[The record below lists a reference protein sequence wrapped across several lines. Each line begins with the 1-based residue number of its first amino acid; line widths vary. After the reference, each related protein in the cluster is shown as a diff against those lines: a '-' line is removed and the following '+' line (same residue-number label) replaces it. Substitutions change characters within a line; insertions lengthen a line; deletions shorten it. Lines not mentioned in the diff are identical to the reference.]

1 MLRARLIL
9 VLTAITALVVGM
21 FGLATLTAFDR
32 AITPELENRTR
43 LIGTILRDEIQHTL
57 DLGIPLEALGGL
69 EAYIDET
76 IRDFD
81 EVARIAVVQ
90 GEANI
95 IAEVRRDETPS
106 LLQRTGLGALA
117 GIGSTQAAFPILIGN
132 ELVGEIQVEG
142 SPQFVE
148 IRLRDVFLDVS
159 VLALVAL
166 LLGVELALAVA
177 AASVWKPYG
186 RVLHIL
192 GEQASGRFTHTIRVA
207 GVSGIRR
214 AATRLN
220 AQAED
225 LARRVRALPQAA
237 RASLEARLGALA
249 TGASLERLRYSDFN
263 DVRLALF
270 LFATA
275 AEITASFLPVYARD
289 AARPDWLSSELSAAA
304 PLGVY
309 LVAVAI
315 LSPFSG
321 AIALRFGARRVFMA
335 SVVPVALALVAM
347 ALAESLIAIVLS
359 RGLIGVFYA
368 LATIACQEYAMRAGR
383 AGEATQSSSAF
394 VGMIFGGAFCG
405 SVLGGVIG
413 GLFGYPAALFF
424 GAGMALIAGGV
435 ARSAMQ
441 GRAGAPMRAQP
452 GRPAAASDRPA
463 GQTARFTAL
472 LLFVAVP
479 MSATTAIFIWYLTP
493 LGLASQG
500 YAPGDVARVVMLY
513 YLASTLIGPLARGL
527 ATGRAG
533 AALPVMAGALLTG
546 LVLLAFRDTADHL
559 SILVA
564 VGGCGV
570 GHALIRAPMTA
581 MAVEMSGASGSR
593 MSAFR
598 FGERI
603 GALAGLLASA

>member
-1 MLRARLIL
+1 MC
-9 VLTAITALVVGM
+9 
-21 FGLATLTAFDR
+21 
-32 AITPELENRTR
+32 
-43 LIGTILRDEIQHTL
+43 
-57 DLGIPLEALGGL
+57 
-69 EAYIDET
+69 
-76 IRDFD
+76 
-81 EVARIAVVQ
+81 
-90 GEANI
+90 
-95 IAEVRRDETPS
+95 
-106 LLQRTGLGALA
+106 
-117 GIGSTQAAFPILIGN
+117 
-132 ELVGEIQVEG
+132 
-142 SPQFVE
+142 
-148 IRLRDVFLDVS
+148 
-159 VLALVAL
+159 
-166 LLGVELALAVA
+166 
-177 AASVWKPYG
+177 
-186 RVLHIL
+186 
-192 GEQASGRFTHTIRVA
+192 
-207 GVSGIRR
+207 
-214 AATRLN
+214 
-220 AQAED
+220 
-225 LARRVRALPQAA
+225 
-237 RASLEARLGALA
+237 
-249 TGASLERLRYSDFN
+249 
-263 DVRLALF
+263 
-270 LFATA
+270 
-275 AEITASFLPVYARD
+275 
-289 AARPDWLSSELSAAA
+289 A
-304 PLGVY
+304 P
-309 LVAVAI
+309 
-315 LSPFSG
+315 
-321 AIALRFGARRVFMA
+321 
-335 SVVPVALALVAM
+335 
-347 ALAESLIAIVLS
+347 IAIVLS